1 MKMKWHKRK
10 SDRAFSVLPSL
21 NYLSN
26 EVDDSTTIDTLTL
39 IEIEIEIDSEIEIGQ
54 VSSISKHTED
64 IYSSQF

>member
-21 NYLSN
+21 NYLSI

-39 IEIEIEIDSEIEIGQ
+39 IEIDSEIEIGQ
-54 VSSISKHTED
+54 VSSISKYTED

>member
-21 NYLSN
+21 NYLSI
-26 EVDDSTTIDTLTL
+26 EVNDSTTIDTLTL
-39 IEIEIEIDSEIEIGQ
+39 IEIDSEIEIGQ
-54 VSSISKHTED
+54 VSSISKYTED

>member
-39 IEIEIEIDSEIEIGQ
+39 IEIEIDSEIEIGQ
-54 VSSISKHTED
+54 VSSISKYTED

>member
-39 IEIEIEIDSEIEIGQ
+39 IEIEIDSEIEIGQ

>member
-21 NYLSN
+21 NYLSI
-26 EVDDSTTIDTLTL
+26 EVDDSTTIGTLTL
-39 IEIEIEIDSEIEIGQ
+39 IEIDSEIEIGQ
-54 VSSISKHTED
+54 VSSISKYTED